1 MLFLTKGQAAPHAI
15 TALVALSILI
25 YFTVVQKRA
34 STGDLAQENDA
45 LPARTLAKLSIP
57 FVRSH
62 QIASLGRHGRRGSD
76 KHAGVRDARVNDR
89 DATRTSSSTLPDILR
104 HLVGPPTLADRND
117 TAGRSFLS
125 KRADLNFD
133 EYVCKGESGLVKMRA
148 ARPDPPQFRFRDL
161 QRNGWVID
169 IGQPPTTIGIDVEQ
183 ALFELDIPWG
193 TNSYVNFI
201 ARLKN
206 RFVNIHGESKEP
218 LGQGG
223 TYNNLYIPAGE
234 KSTIIALDNNSPRS
248 SALEYFND
256 RDPALLAAIPPMHNW
271 ANVVWALWDRG
282 AGDQAG
288 TLRYIFHDHVITDTT
303 QHLMEKVE
311 GMENDERSKELKLP
325 WPGHT
330 YKMDDRRGLAL
341 LGSPHGMGTVW
352 MYLNGR
358 AKLGVRNNIQVT
370 IFTGQYDE
378 NLPTPYDA
386 YYMLWDLG
394 PRS

>member
-206 RFVNIHGESKEP
+206 RFVNIHGESKVSIEIQYP
-218 LGQGG
+218 SRLILHVKA
-223 TYNNLYIPAGE
+223 Y
-234 KSTIIALDNNSPRS
+234 
-248 SALEYFND
+248 
-256 RDPALLAAIPPMHNW
+256 
-271 ANVVWALWDRG
+271 
-282 AGDQAG
+282 
-288 TLRYIFHDHVITDTT
+288 LRYITTIHLGRDDGVHGITAD
-303 QHLMEKVE
+303 
-311 GMENDERSKELKLP
+311 
-325 WPGHT
+325 PGVL
-330 YKMDDRRGLAL
+330 YNFAAL
-341 LGSPHGMGTVW
+341 F
-352 MYLNGR
+352 
-358 AKLGVRNNIQVT
+358 ANNMAA
-370 IFTGQYDE
+370 
-378 NLPTPYDA
+378 L
-386 YYMLWDLG
+386 
-394 PRS
+394 